1 MPDFDA
7 KQMPSERFIES
18 LRARFPTEPAIDET
32 LTRKLRNRSGPAYRP
47 RPLQEIEE
55 RLQAFVSRRIRGGA
69 TVSAVRGLAGG
80 SSKEQYAFRLQYR
93 DENGVQ
99 RDEELVVRMRPAEAI
114 VETHPLREYQA
125 IAAVRHVLPVP
136 KLHWIDADGSELGQ
150 PALIYAFAPG
160 IAEPP
165 REGAYRPKR
174 DFGKR
179 YRELL
184 APQFVRY
191 FAELARID
199 GSSGEL
205 TAFERPRAGST
216 EGVISLINWWERVWE
231 EDSLE
236 PVPLMTLAARWLRD
250 NAPPIDHVS
259 LVHQDF
265 RGGNF
270 LFDPDTGAIT
280 AILDWEMAVLADR
293 HLDLAYFMNPM
304 AATVDE
310 ESGEQLLGG
319 LIPRDRFI
327 ADYAAWSGLP
337 VDQDRL
343 DYYTIFY
350 SWRGAINAL
359 ATAPRIV
366 MGQKTHQDIRVG
378 WVAATAPVSL
388 NQILQTLRKRL
399 L

>member
-1 MPDFDA
+1 MPVSDP
-7 KQMPSERFIES
+7 KQTPSEEFIES
-18 LRARFPTEPAIDET
+18 VRRKFPTEPLVDET
-32 LTRKLRNRSGPAYRP
+32 LTRKLRSRSGPPYKP
-47 RPLQEIEE
+47 KTLGEIAEGLE
-55 RLQAFVSRRIRGGA
+55 AFVSKRLPGGA
-69 TVSAVRGLAGG
+69 RISDVRGLAGG
-80 SSKEQYAFRLQYR
+80 SSKEQYAFRLQWR
-93 DENGVQ
+93 DESGKDRN
-99 RDEELVVRMRPAEAI
+99 EELVLRMRPAESI

-125 IAAVRHVLPVP
+125 IKAVRHVMPVP
-136 KLHWIDADGSELGQ
+136 ELYWLDADGSELGQ
-150 PALIYAFAPG
+150 PAIIYAFAKG

-184 APQFVRY
+184 APQFVKY
-191 FAELARID
+191 FAELAKID
-199 GSSGEL
+199 GSSGEM
-205 TAFERPRAGST
+205 TAFERPRAGSA
-216 EGVISLINWWERVWE
+216 EGVIRLINWWERVWE
-231 EDSLE
+231 EDSVE

-250 NAPPIDHVS
+250 NAPAIDHVS

-293 HLDLAYFMNPM
+293 HVDLAYFMNPM

-319 LIPRDRFI
+319 LIPRARFI
-327 ADYAAWSGLP
+327 EDYEALSGLP

-343 DYYTIFY
+343 DYYTVFY

-378 WVAATAPVSL
+378 WVAATAPISL
-388 NQILQTLRKRL
+388 NHILQALRKRL
-399 L
+399 S